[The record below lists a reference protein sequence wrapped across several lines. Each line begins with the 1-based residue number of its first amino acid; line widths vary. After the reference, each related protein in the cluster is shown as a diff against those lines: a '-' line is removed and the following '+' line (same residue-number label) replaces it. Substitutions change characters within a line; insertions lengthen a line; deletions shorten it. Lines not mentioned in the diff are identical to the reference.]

1 MSAATVGPE
10 EQPLLPRQL
19 RRQQLLFTG
28 LAALLGL
35 LALFA
40 PVWPEAPVEPRVGG
54 LLLWAA
60 ILELVHGFRRATPSE
75 RRSAWLSGALSL
87 LLGILLINAGV
98 FQTSALVLFLAIT
111 FAVDALRH
119 AAEGLKAWRAGH
131 RSDAQAISFVGN
143 SALFLFII
151 VLSPFTREWTVA
163 LAGAARIFGIGF
175 TILRSRTGQLDQASE
190 DEVRS
195 IGMGDDV
202 EVMAEGQRME
212 DEEAA
217 RAPIDRRWIISLVLI
232 LFAIHL
238 GRMGFDRTALG
249 ILSPFIAV
257 VGDLAIALIIAYAII
272 APHRSLLRRA
282 SAPVERAAWRY
293 VQQVQK
299 GKRARF
305 GLRPVV
311 RAWLLHRLR
320 TGIRLRKASYSLR
333 TALRNG
339 LQIGL
344 PFSAV
349 LAATMPVWGMSW
361 YFDTENWAA
370 GMWDSWAASHTD
382 TWREAMVKAVEPAP
396 TAASFSLSPEGVNDT
411 ADFRFV
417 IIGDPGEGDP
427 SQWVLKDR
435 ILAVVEEPDVRFVVV
450 SSDVVYPTGALRDY
464 ERKFW
469 LPFKGVTKPVY
480 AIPGNHDWY
489 DALDAFTATFYTPE
503 AALKAMLGRIGSDH
517 RLTTTTGEKVQR
529 TLIEAARLRDLYHIP
544 TGFQQAPFFQV
555 RCGDFVF
562 IAIDTGVLRRLDPV
576 QLQWVKQVLE
586 ANKGRFIF
594 ALLGHPFFAAG
605 EYQGDM
611 TTEFTELHTLLKEHH
626 VTIAMAGDTHDLEYY
641 VEPDSIGGPPMHHFV
656 NGGGGAYLSLGAAL
670 TPEGTMPTDVFAH
683 YPARG
688 PLTAK
693 IDALTPWYKRP
704 AWVWTTKYNGW
715 PFSAEWLSAAFDHN
729 QAPFFQSFIEVV
741 VERSTGTV
749 RLIPHGV
756 DGRLKWSDFGRSPGL
771 PAHDGELDLP
781 AEWSFPLPSAAK

>member
-1 MSAATVGPE
+1 MFNAA
-10 EQPLLPRQL
+10 LRQL
-19 RRQQLLFTG
+19 RNTTRQQLGFTA
-28 LAALLGL
+28 LAVVFGALCLV
-35 LALFA
+35 A
-40 PVWPEAPVEPRVGG
+40 PIWPDAPVEPRVGG
-54 LLLWAA
+54 FLVWVA
-60 ILELVHGFRRATPSE
+60 ILELVHGFRRATRPE
-75 RRSAWLSGALSL
+75 RRSAWSSGALSL
-87 LLGILLINAGV
+87 VLGILLINEGL
-98 FQTSALVLFLAIT
+98 FRTSALVLFLAIT

-119 AAEGLKAWRAGH
+119 ATEGLKAWRHGTRWNA
-131 RSDAQAISFVGN
+131 SAIAFVGN
-143 SALFLFII
+143 SAVCLFVIA
-151 VLSPFTREWTVA
+151 LSPFTREWTVA
-163 LAGAARIFGIGF
+163 LAGAARILGIGS
-175 TILRSRTGQLDQASE
+175 TILRSRTGTLDQASE

-195 IGMGDDV
+195 IGMGDDEV
-202 EVMAEGQRME
+202 VMAEGQRME

-217 RAPIDRRWIISLVLI
+217 RAPIDRRWNITLILV

-238 GRMGFDRTALG
+238 GRMGLDRSALG
-249 ILSPFIAV
+249 ILSPFVAV
-257 VGDLAIALIIAYAII
+257 VGDCAMALIIAYGILS
-272 APHRSLLRRA
+272 PLRSLLRRA
-282 SAPVERAAWRY
+282 SAPIERAAWRW
-293 VQQVQK
+293 VQRVPVE
-299 GKRARF
+299 KRGRLGARA
-305 GLRPVV
+305 VV
-311 RAWLLHRLR
+311 HTWLLHRLR
-320 TGIRLRKASYSLR
+320 IGIRLRKASYSLR

-344 PFSAV
+344 PFSAL

-382 TWREAMVKAVEPAP
+382 TWREAMVKAVEPSP

-435 ILAVVEEPDVRFVVV
+435 ILAVAGKPDVRFVVI
-450 SSDVVYPTGALRDY
+450 SSDVIYPTGALRDY

-489 DALDAFTATFYTPE
+489 DALEGFASTFYTP
-503 AALKAMLGRIGSDH
+503 D
-517 RLTTTTGEKVQR
+517 
-529 TLIEAARLRDLYHIP
+529 AARLAMNARIASDLHLSTTTEAKVDGYLTETQRLRELYHVP

-576 QLQWVKQVLE
+576 QLQWLKQVLE
-586 ANKGRFIF
+586 ANQGRFIF
-594 ALLGHPFFAAG
+594 ALLGHPFYAAG

-611 TTEFTELHTLLKEHH
+611 TPEFTELHRLLKEHK
-626 VTIAMAGDTHDLEYY
+626 VSIAMAGDTHDLEFYL
-641 VEPDSIGGPPMHHFV
+641 EKDSTGRPVMHHFV

-670 TPEGTMPTDVFAH
+670 APEGTMPTQDFAH

-688 PLTAK
+688 PITAK

-741 VERSTGTV
+741 VERSTGMV

-756 DGRLKWSDFGRSPGL
+756 DGPLTWRDFGRSPGL
-771 PAHDGELDLP
+771 PAHDGELDRP

>member
-1 MSAATVGPE
+1 MWNGYLT
-10 EQPLLPRQL
+10 RL
-19 RRQQLLFTG
+19 RSMTRQQLGF
-28 LAALLGL
+28 AALAMVFA
-35 LALFA
+35 ALCLVA
-40 PVWPEAPVEPRVGG
+40 PVWPDAPVEPRVGG
-54 LLLWAA
+54 FLVGAA
-60 ILELVHGFRRATPSE
+60 ILELIHGFRRATSPE

-87 LLGILLINAGV
+87 ILGFLLINAGL
-98 FQTSALVLFLAIT
+98 FRTSALVLFLAAT
-111 FAVDALRH
+111 FAVDTLRH
-119 AAEGLKAWRAGH
+119 AAEGVKAWRTGLRWNA
-131 RSDAQAISFVGN
+131 SVLSFLGN
-143 SALFLFII
+143 GAVFLFVIA
-151 VLSPFTREWTVA
+151 LSPFTREWTVS
-163 LAGAARIFGIGF
+163 LAGAARIAGIGF
-175 TILRSRTGQLDQASE
+175 TILRSRIGTLDQASE
-190 DEVRS
+190 DEVHA
-195 IGMGDDV
+195 IGMGKDA
-202 EVMAEGQRME
+202 EVLAEGQRME

-217 RAPIDRRWIISLVLI
+217 RAPIDQRWITSLVLI

-257 VGDLAIALIIAYAII
+257 VGDLAIALIIAYGILS
-272 APHRSLLRRA
+272 PLRSLLRRV
-282 SAPVERAAWRY
+282 SAPIERAGWRW
-293 VQQVQK
+293 VQQAPPEKRK
-299 GKRARF
+299 GFRPRAV
-305 GLRPVV
+305 L

-320 TGIRLRKASYSLR
+320 IGIRLRTASYSLR
-333 TALRNG
+333 AALRNG

-382 TWREAMVKAVEPAP
+382 TWREAMVKAVEPSP
-396 TAASFSLSPEGVNDT
+396 NAASFGLSPQGVNDT

-435 ILAVVEEPDVRFVVV
+435 ILAVSEKPDVRFVVI
-450 SSDVVYPTGALRDY
+450 SSDVIYPTGALRDY

-489 DALDAFTATFYTPE
+489 DALEGFAATFYTPD
-503 AALKAMLGRIGSDH
+503 AARTAMNARIASDLH
-517 RLTTTTGEKVQR
+517 LSTTTEAKVDAYIRR
-529 TLIEAARLRDLYHIP
+529 TQRLRDLYHVP
-544 TGFQQAPFFQV
+544 NGFQQAPFFQV

-562 IAIDTGVLRRLDPV
+562 IAIDSGVLRRLDPV
-576 QLQWVKQVLE
+576 QLQWLKQVLE

-594 ALLGHPFFAAG
+594 ALLGHPFYAAG

-611 TTEFTELHTLLKEHH
+611 TPEFTELHKLLKEHH

-641 VEPDSIGGPPMHHFV
+641 AEPDSAGGAPMHHFV

-670 TPEGTMPTDVFAH
+670 APKGSMPTKDFAH

-688 PLTAK
+688 PITAK

-704 AWVWTTKYNGW
+704 AWIWTTKYNGW

-741 VERSTGTV
+741 VERSTGLV

-756 DGRLKWSDFGRSPGL
+756 DGQLKWSDFGRSPGF
-771 PAHDGELDLP
+771 PAHDGEQDMP
-781 AEWSFPLPSAAK
+781 AEWAFPLPSAAK

>member
-1 MSAATVGPE
+1 MDPE
-10 EQPLLPRQL
+10 VQPLLPRQL
-19 RRQQLLFTG
+19 RRQQLLFTAFACLLG
-28 LAALLGL
+28 TLALL
-35 LALFA
+35 A
-40 PVWPEAPVEPRVGG
+40 PVWPDAPVEPRVGG
-54 LLLWAA
+54 LLVWAA

-87 LLGILLINAGV
+87 VLGILLINEGL
-98 FQTSALVLFLAIT
+98 FRTSALVLFLAIT

-119 AAEGLKAWRAGH
+119 ATEGVKAWRGGSRRHA
-131 RSDAQAISFVGN
+131 SALSFLGN
-143 SALFLFII
+143 SGLFLFII
-151 VLSPFTREWTVA
+151 ALSPFTREWTVA
-163 LAGAARIFGIGF
+163 IAGAARIAGIAF

-195 IGMGDDV
+195 IGMGDDA
-202 EVMAEGQRME
+202 EVMAEGQRLE

-257 VGDLAIALIIAYAII
+257 VGDLAIALIIAYGII
-272 APHRSLLRRA
+272 APQRSLLRRS
-282 SAPVERAAWRY
+282 SAPVERAAWQW
-293 VQQVQK
+293 VQQVPK
-299 GKRARF
+299 EKRRRF
-305 GLRPVV
+305 GPRPVV
-311 RAWLLHRLR
+311 RAWLLRRLR
-320 TGIRLRKASYSLR
+320 IGIRLRKASYSLR
-333 TALRNG
+333 NALRNG

-382 TWREAMVKAVEPAP
+382 TWREAMVNAVEPSP

-411 ADFRFV
+411 TDFRFV

-435 ILAVVEEPDVRFVVV
+435 ILAVMEQPDVRFMVI
-450 SSDVVYPTGALRDY
+450 SSDVIYPTGALRDY

-469 LPFKGVTKPVY
+469 LPFKGVTKPVF

-489 DALDAFTATFYTPE
+489 DALEGFAATFYTPE
-503 AALKAMLGRIGSDH
+503 AARIAMKARIASDLH
-517 RLTTTTGEKVQR
+517 LSTTTDAKVEGYLTETQ
-529 TLIEAARLRDLYHIP
+529 RLRDLYHVP
-544 TGFQQAPFFQV
+544 SGFQQAPFFQV

-641 VEPDSIGGPPMHHFV
+641 VEPDSTGGPPMHHFV

-693 IDALTPWYKRP
+693 IDALTPWYKHP

-741 VERSTGTV
+741 VERSTGMV

-756 DGRLKWSDFGRSPGL
+756 DGPLKWSDFGRSPGL